1 MKNSTPVLS
10 KVEGPE
16 LVLFDL
22 DGTLVDSVPDI
33 ACCIDQMLQELG
45 RAPAGETLVRLWVGN
60 GAERLIKRALTRA
73 MDAEPEDRA
82 EYQRACDRF
91 LELYGEHTDELSRLY
106 PGALEGLRHARS
118 LGCPVGC
125 VTNKAARFT
134 EPLLRSLGIRDEFGI
149 VVSGD
154 TLARRKP
161 DPLPLLYCAEKY
173 GAQPAH
179 SVMVGDSINDIHA
192 ARAAGFRIVCVSYGY
207 NHGNDIGI
215 EGPDAVI
222 PTLADL
228 SAHL

>member
-1 MKNSTPVLS
+1 MKNS
-10 KVEGPE
+10 GPE

-33 ACCIDQMLQELG
+33 AYCIDQMLKELG
-45 RAPAGETLVRLWVGN
+45 RAPAGETRVRMWVGN
-60 GAERLIKRALTRA
+60 GAARLIKRVLTGA
-73 MDAEPEDRA
+73 MEAEPEDAA
-82 EYQRACDRF
+82 EYQRAHGRF

-106 PGALEGLRHARS
+106 PGAMEGLRYARS

-134 EPLLRSLGIRDEFGI
+134 EPLLRSLGIRDEFEI

-154 TLARRKP
+154 TLARSKP
-161 DPLPLLYCAEKY
+161 DPMPLLYCAEKY
-173 GAQPAH
+173 GARPAH

-207 NHGNDIGI
+207 NHGNDIGT

>member
-1 MKNSTPVLS
+1 MNNGV
-10 KVEGPE
+10 PE

-33 ACCIDQMLQELG
+33 AYCIDQMLGELG
-45 RAPAGETLVRLWVGN
+45 RAPAGETQVRMWVGN

-73 MDAEPEDRA
+73 MDAEPDDTA
-82 EYQRACDRF
+82 EYQRAHARF

-106 PGALEGLRHARS
+106 PGALEGLRYARS

-134 EPLLRSLGIRDEFGI
+134 EPLLRSLGIRGEFEI

-161 DPLPLLYCAEKY
+161 DPLPLLHCADKC
-173 GAQPAH
+173 GARPAH
-179 SVMVGDSINDIHA
+179 SVMVGDSINDIQA

-207 NHGNDIGI
+207 NHGNDISV
-215 EGPDAVI
+215 EKPDAVI